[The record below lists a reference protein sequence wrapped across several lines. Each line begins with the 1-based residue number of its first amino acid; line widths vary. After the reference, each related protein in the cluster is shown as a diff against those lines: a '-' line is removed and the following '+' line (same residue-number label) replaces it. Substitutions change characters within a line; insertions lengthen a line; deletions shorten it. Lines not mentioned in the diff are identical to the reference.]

1 MSNNNTPMRTYMGC
15 SFCGKSRQE
24 VDKLIAGIDVLVAIC
39 NECVQL
45 CYNALEKDK
54 KSLYGAEEGLRD
66 LQDSNLIPPAEIKK
80 ILDETVIG
88 QDKAKIIL
96 SVAVYNHYKRILR
109 SLQNAARPI
118 DGEKNLKTHQKTKVK
133 KSNILLIGP
142 TGTGKTLLAQTL
154 ADILKVPFAIADATS
169 LTEAGYVGED
179 VEGILSRLLQ
189 DADENVQL
197 AEKGIVYIDEL
208 DKLATK
214 PTRGNTARDV
224 SGEGVQQALLKII
237 EGTVANVPLKGVKLG
252 QSKETVQMDTS
263 NILFI
268 CGGAFVGLKDII
280 DDRQSEKSTLGFGR
294 EAAEKKAQER
304 TLGEVISQVNTQDL
318 ADFGLIPELI
328 GRVPVIATLHELT
341 EEMLVS
347 ILKEPNNSL
356 NDQYISLFAMD
367 NLKIDITNEAL
378 RAVANKAIEMNSGAR
393 ALRAIMEKALL
404 KAMYEAPTHPKKD
417 KIKTVIITEETIA
430 GGDPI
435 YEFRG
440 PFNFGGD
447 EFSDEEA

>member
-1 MSNNNTPMRTYMGC
+1 
-15 SFCGKSRQE
+15 
-24 VDKLIAGIDVLVAIC
+24 
-39 NECVQL
+39 
-45 CYNALEKDK
+45 
-54 KSLYGAEEGLRD
+54 
-66 LQDSNLIPPAEIKK
+66 
-80 ILDETVIG
+80 
-88 QDKAKIIL
+88 
-96 SVAVYNHYKRILR
+96 
-109 SLQNAARPI
+109 
-118 DGEKNLKTHQKTKVK
+118 
-133 KSNILLIGP
+133 
-142 TGTGKTLLAQTL
+142 
-154 ADILKVPFAIADATS
+154 
-169 LTEAGYVGED
+169 
-179 VEGILSRLLQ
+179 
-189 DADENVQL
+189 
-197 AEKGIVYIDEL
+197 
-208 DKLATK
+208 
-214 PTRGNTARDV
+214 
-224 SGEGVQQALLKII
+224 
-237 EGTVANVPLKGVKLG
+237 
-252 QSKETVQMDTS
+252 MDTS

-341 EEMLVS
+341 EGMLVS

-356 NDQYISLFAMD
+356 NDQYVTLFAMD

-404 KAMYEAPTHPKKD
+404 KAMYEAPTHPQKN
-417 KIKTVIITEETIA
+417 KIKTIIITEETIA